1 MKKRF
6 SFLILTLIVLNS
18 LTIEEE
24 DNITVING
32 DYKANFKLQE
42 NNDYIYHINSTNYT
56 YLFKSDKSFK
66 DLILYQNEENGEL
79 IECPRICILKKDSYK
94 KIYINKNKNITDDI
108 IITIESGL
116 YLENINLIK
125 SYGKYEENKIFLLS
139 KSNLVIYESSVDYI
153 AFYDTEIK
161 AIDIQC
167 LIYKEEITLED
178 IMTVNPKYFKEDCRG
193 INKIN
198 KNDIFFNSNGIKS
211 RYKTSKIFIST
222 IKFR

>member
-42 NNDYIYHINSTNYT
+42 NKDYIYLLNSTNYT

-79 IECPRICILKKDSYK
+79 IECPRICILKKDLYK
-94 KIYINKNKNITDDI
+94 KIYINKNKNITEEI

-125 SYGKYEENKIFLLS
+125 SYLKYE
-139 KSNLVIYESSVDYI
+139 
-153 AFYDTEIK
+153 
-161 AIDIQC
+161 
-167 LIYKEEITLED
+167 
-178 IMTVNPKYFKEDCRG
+178 
-193 INKIN
+193 
-198 KNDIFFNSNGIKS
+198 
-211 RYKTSKIFIST
+211 
-222 IKFR
+222 

>member
-42 NNDYIYHINSTNYT
+42 NKDYIYLLNSTNYT
-56 YLFKSDKSFK
+56 YVFKSDKSFK

-94 KIYINKNKNITDDI
+94 KIYINKNKNITEDI

-116 YLENINLIK
+116 Y
-125 SYGKYEENKIFLLS
+125 
-139 KSNLVIYESSVDYI
+139 
-153 AFYDTEIK
+153 
-161 AIDIQC
+161 
-167 LIYKEEITLED
+167 
-178 IMTVNPKYFKEDCRG
+178 
-193 INKIN
+193 
-198 KNDIFFNSNGIKS
+198 
-211 RYKTSKIFIST
+211 
-222 IKFR
+222 